1 MIAPTPTERPH
12 SMECPVG
19 RRLKRI
25 DATEKQHRM
34 PKAQVVQV
42 IRADLTLRGKGV
54 EGDPVRR
61 VIQYFSLEGELLWE
75 VDADRDRF

>member
-1 MIAPTPTERPH
+1 
-12 SMECPVG
+12 
-19 RRLKRI
+19 
-25 DATEKQHRM
+25 M

-75 VDADRDRF
+75 VDADKDRF